1 MYLLVETIKI
11 LNGNPQNLIW
21 HQKRFEHSYESQFGK
36 PPGIKLEKILVIPDQ
51 FTAGRIK
58 ARFLYNRESFTVE
71 FQEYI
76 PAKVRSLKI
85 IYNDYIEYDHKF
97 TDRSAITKMMK
108 EKGDCDDILIVK
120 KGKITD
126 SSIANIVFFD
136 GEKWLT
142 PELPLL
148 KGTTWERLLQG
159 TRIFLQDIK
168 VENLRLFSHFRLIN
182 SMLDFEE
189 QEMLEISCIK

>member
-1 MYLLVETIKI
+1 MYPLVETIKI
-11 LNGNPQNLIW
+11 LNGIPQNLIW
-21 HQKRFEHSYESQFGK
+21 HQKRFEHSYQSQFGK
-36 PPGIKLEKILVIPDQ
+36 APQIKLEKILVIPDQ
-51 FTAGRIK
+51 YTAGKIK
-58 ARFLYNRESFTVE
+58 ARFLYNGESFMAE

-76 PAKVRSLKI
+76 PAKNRSLKI
-85 IYNDYIEYDHKF
+85 IYNDNIEYDHKF
-97 TDRSAITKMMK
+97 TDRSSITNMMK

-136 GEKWLT
+136 GGKWLT
-142 PELPLL
+142 PEFPLL
-148 KGTTWERLLQG
+148 KGTARERLLHEE
-159 TRIFLQDIK
+159 RIFLRDIK

-182 SMLDFEE
+182 SMLDFNE